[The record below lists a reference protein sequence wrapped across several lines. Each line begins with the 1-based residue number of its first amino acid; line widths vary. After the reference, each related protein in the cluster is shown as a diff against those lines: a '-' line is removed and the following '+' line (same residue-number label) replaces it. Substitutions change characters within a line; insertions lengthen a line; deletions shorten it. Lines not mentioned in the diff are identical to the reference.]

1 MSQRWC
7 KYSSLA
13 QAASAIKRK
22 VAARVCVCV
31 FRNVRRRSLQQCALL
46 HVLWFLRC
54 CTWLWPSSLP
64 PSTARALPAS
74 IWAPV
79 ILAQRPRYPV
89 ARATG
94 AVREA
99 TRTGSQFLG
108 QGRSVSGGRRS
119 ASKWIGK
126 WRMQLY
132 IAWLQVTHMPWEWSS
147 FDAGLMALA
156 KSKSLR
162 ARTAVILRR
171 WCLGGAAPRAMLL
184 TLKHSCFLS
193 LAM

>member
-1 MSQRWC
+1 MCYLLCRGGCPLGFEAPVIVARGQCGSSAWAVAHCVAACGVGFHVAAVVQV
-7 KYSSLA
+7 YSSLA

-46 HVLWFLRC
+46 YVLWFLRC

-94 AVREA
+94 AVRGA

-108 QGRSVSGGRRS
+108 QGRSVCGGRRS
-119 ASKWIGK
+119 ASKWIGNGTC
-126 WRMQLY
+126 
-132 IAWLQVTHMPWEWSS
+132 I
-147 FDAGLMALA
+147 
-156 KSKSLR
+156 
-162 ARTAVILRR
+162 
-171 WCLGGAAPRAMLL
+171 
-184 TLKHSCFLS
+184 
-193 LAM
+193 